1 MGGLINFII
10 DVLGYGFI
18 DSMILCFMAY
28 TINYRDIKFLD
39 IFKQA
44 IYIDA
49 IICITIIICPTA
61 IYSQILMALFTG
73 LFFMLYNKN
82 YTIIDYAKYCLPIII
97 MSIFEFFSI
106 YLINNI
112 LEAMLLSDAVNSFY
126 RICIYL
132 GAKLIELIIFYM
144 WRRIHMKVVIG
155 GIVRR

>member
-18 DSMILCFMAY
+18 DSMILCLMVY

-49 IICITIIICPTA
+49 IICITTIICPTA

-106 YLINNI
+106 YLTNNI
-112 LEAMLLSDAVNSFY
+112 LETMLLSDAVNSFY

-132 GAKLIELIIFYM
+132 SAKLIELIIFYM